1 MKKQKRKIKPIRRKP
16 MTGSTVDVN
25 NSLNLNV
32 IDGTITAPSSPP
44 PAAAPEIVGSNTNET
59 PKLQQ
64 WHYFPSVLYTI
75 DKPEY
80 IDLLTKISQ
89 EYLNAARQ
97 NQQLNEIYPVYMTQ
111 GFQNDARIADFVRF
125 IGTTSWDI
133 LAGQGYNMTPF
144 HTFLTELWCQEH
156 HKFSGQDEHLHGNG
170 NQISGFYFL
179 EVPEESPRIAIHEP
193 RPAKQYANLPE
204 ANMANATYASLAI
217 NFMPKA
223 GQFMFTNSWLP
234 HSFTK
239 NPSKKPFRFIH
250 FNVGIMPAPPQQQPV
265 QQNNQTPQMISQ
277 AEVV

>member
-1 MKKQKRKIKPIRRKP
+1 MA
-16 MTGSTVDVN
+16 GSTVDVSS
-25 NSLNLNV
+25 SLNLNV
-32 IDGTITAPSSPP
+32 IGDTAVAQPV
-44 PAAAPEIVGSNTNET
+44 PAPQPATTDTNDT

-75 DKPEY
+75 DKPEFVN
-80 IDLLTKISQ
+80 SVANVSN
-89 EYLNAARQ
+89 EYLQAARQ

-111 GFQNDARIADFVRF
+111 GFQNDARVADFVRF
-125 IGTTSWDI
+125 IGTTAWDI

-170 NQISGFYFL
+170 NQISGFYFI
-179 EVPEESPRIAIHEP
+179 EVPDDSPRVAIHEP

-217 NFMPKA
+217 NFMPKV

-239 NPSKKPFRFIH
+239 NPSNTPFRFIH
-250 FNVGIMPAPPQQQPV
+250 FNVGVMPAPPQPQQA
-265 QQNNQTPQMISQ
+265 TPQQ
-277 AEVV
+277 ANTQLPPAAIVV